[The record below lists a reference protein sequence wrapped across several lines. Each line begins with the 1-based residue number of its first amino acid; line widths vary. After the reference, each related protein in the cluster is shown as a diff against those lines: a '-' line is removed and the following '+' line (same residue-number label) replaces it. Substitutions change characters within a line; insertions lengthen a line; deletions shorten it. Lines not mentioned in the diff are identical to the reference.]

1 MWYSPGNGI
10 AISPSKYIPYM
21 KRGGHNM
28 ANCRANLPRRENTI
42 LTTLCE
48 THLYSQE
55 YHHKQGAAPEG
66 GDEKEYHGKGA
77 RHHYLPSPQLSN
89 KTKQTN
95 KKTHPGKTETKT
107 KKKNGERV
115 NSRNLFSFLLFLCF
129 SRFFE
134 IFFWGF
140 RLTQRCTIHWPESKN
155 NTGQEREIQ
164 SNKEE
169 KEGKWY

>member
-10 AISPSKYIPYM
+10 AISPSNYIPYM

-77 RHHYLPSPQLSN
+77 RHHYLPSPQLPN

-107 KKKNGERV
+107 KKKTAKGSTAKISFLFFFFCV
-115 NSRNLFSFLLFLCF
+115 FHFSFFF
-129 SRFFE
+129 FKFFE
-134 IFFWGF
+134 FFWGV
-140 RLTQRCTIHWPESKN
+140 SD
-155 NTGQEREIQ
+155 
-164 SNKEE
+164 
-169 KEGKWY
+169 